1 MSLFK
6 SLLGAAAPIIGG
18 IFGGPVGAT
27 IGGAI
32 GGAIA
37 SPKAPAPQSFA
48 PYGGFSLPSLPSIPG
63 AGVMQTMGTL
73 PAIAGTTVRA
83 GIAGARVIISSAR
96 YYCARYPGWCLSIG
110 GLGVVEGLV
119 REGKLPLHRRR
130 RGKGISARDF
140 KGFGRVHRILSGFCA
155 PRMRVKRRALG
166 AR

>member
-6 SLLGAAAPIIGG
+6 SIVGAAAPIIGG
-18 IFGGPVGAT
+18 IFGGPVGA
-27 IGGAI
+27 AI
-32 GGAIA
+32 GGAVGGAIA
-37 SPKAPAPQSFA
+37 APKPAPAASFA
-48 PYGGFSLPSLPSIPG
+48 PYGGFSLPPLPG
-63 AGVMQTMGTL
+63 AGVVQTMGAL
-73 PAIAGTTVRA
+73 PAIVGTTARA
-83 GIAGARVIISSAR
+83 GIAGARAIISSAR

-119 REGKLPLHRRR
+119 REGKLPVHRRR

-140 KGFGRVHRILSGFCA
+140 RGFGRVHRVLSGFCA